1 MEVTS
6 VGFEPMT
13 FRDEVLH
20 LNHFAASRLAQLRNN
35 EETVAAIPIEQ
46 N

>member
-1 MEVTS
+1 MEMS
-6 VGFEPMT
+6 SLGFEPMT

-35 EETVAAIPIEQ
+35 ETVAAIPIEQ